1 MREEGWDEAKRRV
14 QEGLLLEAV
23 AKSTGVEATDEEI
36 DARLDEMAESQ
47 GVDPKMMHDMA
58 EAQGWRPAVG
68 AEVMDRKALEQLVE
82 AASITDVDA
91 PAEEG

>member
-1 MREEGWDEAKRRV
+1 
-14 QEGLLLEAV
+14 
-23 AKSTGVEATDEEI
+23 
-36 DARLDEMAESQ
+36 MAEGQ

-82 AASITDVDA
+82 AASITDVD
-91 PAEEG
+91 PPTEED